1 MQEPENCHGKDQ
13 WKRANVWLSKNHRPV
28 FNKESNM
35 KKIVFGMLCGA
46 AMGCS
51 DGASPISRSDSNT
64 EDPITVTA
72 NRPVTTD
79 ETDNKERDNSEV
91 NVRDRDGDTKTPI
104 DQNENAADIEIT
116 AGIRSKVVD
125 TEMSVA
131 AQNVKIITQDRKVT
145 LRGPVRTEQ
154 EKQRIEDIAKE
165 VAGPDN
171 VDSQLEVDPD

>member
-1 MQEPENCHGKDQ
+1 M
-13 WKRANVWLSKNHRPV
+13 RRLVLV
-28 FNKESNM
+28 
-35 KKIVFGMLCGA
+35 MLCGA
-46 AMGCS
+46 VMGCS
-51 DGASPISRSDSNT
+51 EGPSSTSRSDANM
-64 EDPITVTA
+64 EDPVPVTA
-72 NRPVTTD
+72 NRPLTT
-79 ETDNKERDNSEV
+79 EHPANATDTRERDNSEV

-116 AGIRSKVVD
+116 ANIRSKIVA

-154 EKQRIEDIAKE
+154 EKQSVEDIAKG
-165 VAGPDN
+165 VAGTDN